1 MTDRE
6 NPRPQWGDFPV
17 QQDAPVLPEKEAPDK
32 KKDKRKKLG
41 TRKRGVETMFR
52 SAYRA
57 HLDLTALADA
67 KANIMIS
74 INGLILSIILASIG
88 PKIDSNTWL
97 VIPTIIMLV
106 GCVAAIVYAVL
117 AARPRVSPK
126 TNITLEEVM
135 RSKLNLLFFG
145 NASQLSEDD
154 FLEGLGWMMR
164 DSELIYRS
172 MMQDL
177 YGMARVLS
185 RKFALLRTSYTVF
198 MIGIAVSVF
207 AFIVVFIL
215 EMGD

>member
-126 TNITLEEVM
+126 TDITLEEVM

>member
-17 QQDAPVLPEKEAPDK
+17 QQDAPVLPEKDAPDK

>member
-17 QQDAPVLPEKEAPDK
+17 QQDAPVLPEKETPDK